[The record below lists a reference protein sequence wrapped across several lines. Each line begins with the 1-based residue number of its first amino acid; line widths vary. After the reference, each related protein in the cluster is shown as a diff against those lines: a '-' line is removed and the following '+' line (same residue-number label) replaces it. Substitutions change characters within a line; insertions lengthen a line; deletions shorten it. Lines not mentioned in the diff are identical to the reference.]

1 MDVQAKPA
9 AARGG
14 ETKGSKPTR
23 PQRRWLIKGLG
34 QPGGKLPL
42 FDENGQQV
50 SERTV
55 RSCIKKGWAEAWSS
69 NPIKPDW
76 LICKLTE
83 AGRAAVE
90 NG

>member
-1 MDVQAKPA
+1 
-9 AARGG
+9 
-14 ETKGSKPTR
+14 
-23 PQRRWLIKGLG
+23 
-34 QPGGKLPL
+34 LPL